1 MPLSR
6 LLCWAGD
13 SFHAERVGFD
23 GSIEFLVR
31 SSGWNF
37 SPGALADRLNDA
49 DVEFRPGVD
58 RMPIKAVEE
67 IPDSTVRA
75 LSGEMSDE
83 FRATLKR
90 PRVLFHRSE
99 ERRVGKECVS
109 TCRSRWAPYH

>member
-75 LSGEMSDE
+75 LSGEMSD
-83 FRATLKR
+83 
-90 PRVLFHRSE
+90 RSE
-99 ERRVGKECVS
+99 ERRVGKGCVS
-109 TCRSRWAPYH
+109 KCRYSESTYN